1 MADANADANA
11 SLTPASKWPLK
22 LAAVVAIVL
31 GVLALIS
38 PLKAGIAATLVL
50 AWSFLIGGCLGVLA
64 AFRIK
69 RWAGTYGL
77 MLVSIVSI
85 LAGLFIFGNP
95 LIGLGTVTLVCI
107 AGLFAAGV
115 TKVFWGFKLPRG
127 RGRWL
132 IVLSGVL
139 SVVVAAMLFWHF
151 PFAAGWAFGVLVG
164 VTLIFEGIAHLAFLG
179 STA

>member
-1 MADANADANA
+1 MADADS

-22 LAAVVAIVL
+22 LAAVVAIAL

-38 PLKAGIAATLVL
+38 PFKAGIAATLVL

-64 AFRIK
+64 AFRIR
-69 RWAGTYGL
+69 RWTGTYGL
-77 MLVSIVSI
+77 MLLSIVSI

-95 LIGLGTVTLVCI
+95 LIGLGTVTMVCI
-107 AGLFAAGV
+107 AGLFAAGA
-115 TKVFWGFKLPRG
+115 TKVFWGFKLPAG

-139 SVVVAAMLFWHF
+139 SIVVAGMLYTHF
-151 PFAAGWAFGVLVG
+151 PFAAAWAFGVLIGIALV
-164 VTLIFEGIAHLAFLG
+164 FEGITHLLFL
-179 STA
+179 SSAA